1 MQKERHED
9 TDEDAAER
17 AADAFCALSA
27 SRFAHVAFRPLPVNL
42 IGYRIVLLG
51 I

>member
-1 MQKERHED
+1 MQEERHED

-27 SRFAHVAFRPLPVNL
+27 SCFVHVVSRLPVNL
-42 IGYRIVLLG
+42 VGYRIVLLG